1 MSLSTG
7 TRLGVYEVTAQ
18 IGEGGMGQVYRARD
32 TKLHRDVAIK
42 VLPDLLASDP
52 ERLVRFQREAQVLAS
67 LNHPNIA
74 QIHGLEES
82 RGVRALV
89 MELVE
94 GEDLS
99 QRIVRG
105 ASPLD
110 EVLLIAKQIA
120 DAVEAAHEQGI
131 IHRDL
136 KPANI
141 KVRPDGRVKVLDFG
155 IAKALSAEPNAL
167 SSRPLSMSPTITSPG
182 MMTGIGVILGT
193 AAYMSPEQARG
204 KPVDRRSDIW
214 AFGCVLYEM
223 LTGKAAFHGDEV
235 TDTLAAVM
243 RAEPDWSLL
252 PAPAPPSIRAL
263 LHRCLQKDTR
273 QRLQAIGDARIALEE
288 VLTGAAPSTTAPR
301 GTPSWKLRLAVGLG
315 GILIAAAVGFAVWNL
330 KPSPALP
337 RPVIRFTIALAPGQ
351 ALAGLNQP
359 ALALSADG
367 SQLAYVA
374 TTTGHGAQQI
384 YLRAMDGVDA
394 RPIPGTEG
402 ATDPFF
408 SPDGQWL
415 GFFAGDELKKIS
427 VRGGVAQTLTSG
439 VGGGLSWGASW
450 VSEGTIVFAPYSSV
464 LQRVSDAG
472 GASRPLTRFE
482 TGETLHMWPQ
492 ALPGGKAV
500 LFTVFSDTP
509 TAIAVQPIGTGERRN
524 LFQGQQGNM
533 PSYALSGHLIY
544 LLARSLIA
552 VPFDLERLEVRGEAV
567 PVVQGVLQLAG
578 ADAAQYSLSAT
589 GSLAYVSGTPQA
601 SRSELV
607 WVGRNGMEHP
617 IGAPARFYIQP
628 RLSPDGRRVAV
639 DVIEKAQDMQV
650 WLYDLT
656 RDTFA
661 PFTFRGLNRHAV
673 WTPDGKRIAFMS
685 NRDGM
690 TQIFWQLADGSGGL
704 QRLTDTPPR
713 TTADV
718 LSIPYSWSPDGQ
730 SLSFV
735 QVVPTKEAEFWILH
749 VGNPSAPSDQV
760 DRAQRMPIQMRGTE
774 GAPHLSPD
782 GRWLA
787 YASDESGRRQ
797 IYVQPYPGPGGKWQI
812 STDGGNEPQ
821 WSRNGKEL
829 FYRSGN
835 KMMAVDIATQTGFAA
850 AKPRQLFEG
859 RYMVTST
866 GWARPNY
873 DVSPDGQRFLML
885 KPVEPEQA
893 PVTQINVVLNWSEE
907 LKRLAPAK

>member
-42 VLPDLLASDP
+42 VLPDLRASDP
-52 ERLVRFQREAQVLAS
+52 DRLARFQREAQVLAS

-82 RGVRALV
+82 QGVLALV

-99 QRIVRG
+99 HRIVRG

-131 IHRDL
+131 VHRDL

-141 KVRPDGRVKVLDFG
+141 RVRPDGRVKVLDFG
-155 IAKALSAEPNAL
+155 LAKALAAEPNAL
-167 SSRPLSMSPTITSPG
+167 SARPPSMSSTITLPG
-182 MMTGIGVILGT
+182 MMTGIGAILGT
-193 AAYMSPEQARG
+193 AAYMSPEQACG

-223 LTGKAAFHGDEV
+223 LTGKRAFHGDEG
-235 TDTLAAVM
+235 TDTLAAIL

-252 PAPAPPSIRAL
+252 PAAAPPSVRAL
-263 LHRCLQKDTR
+263 VHRCLQKDAR

-288 VLTGAAPSTTAPR
+288 VLTGTAPSTTAPR
-301 GTPSWKLRLAVGLG
+301 GTPSWKLRLVVGLG
-315 GILIAAAVGFAVWNL
+315 GILIPSAVGFAVWNL
-330 KPSPALP
+330 KPSPAPP
-337 RPVIRFTIALAPGQ
+337 RPVIRFTITLPPGQ
-351 ALAGLNQP
+351 ALAGLHQP

-374 TTTGHGAQQI
+374 TTPGQGVQQI

-394 RPIPGTEG
+394 RPIPGTELG
-402 ATDPFF
+402 TAPFF

-427 VRGGVAQTLTSG
+427 VRGGVARTLSSA
-439 VGGGLSWGASW
+439 VGGGFSRGATW
-450 VSEGTIVFAPYSSV
+450 VGEGVIVFAPYSSV

-472 GASRPLTRFE
+472 GAAVPLTRFE
-482 TGETLHMWPQ
+482 TEETLHMWPQ

-500 LFTVFSDTP
+500 LFTGFSNAP

-524 LFQGQQGNM
+524 LIHGELGEM
-533 PSYALSGHLIY
+533 PSYAPSGHLIY
-544 LLARSLIA
+544 ARAGSLMA
-552 VPFDLERLEVRGEAV
+552 VPFDLERLEVRGEGV
-567 PVVQGVLQLAG
+567 PVVQGVLP
-578 ADAAQYSLSAT
+578 AQYSLSAT

-601 SRSELV
+601 RQSQLV
-607 WVGRNGMEHP
+607 WVNRNGTEQP
-617 IGAPARFYIQP
+617 LGAPARSYNQP

-661 PFTFRGLNRHAV
+661 PFTFQGLNRHAV
-673 WTPDGKRIAFMS
+673 WTPDGERIAFMS
-685 NRDGM
+685 NREGA
-690 TQIFWQLADGSGGL
+690 TQIFWQLANGSGGL
-704 QRLTDTPPR
+704 QRLTANPPT
-713 TTADV
+713 TTAGG
-718 LSIPYSWSPDGQ
+718 LSIPNSWSPDGQ
-730 SLSFV
+730 SLIFA
-735 QVVPTKEAEFWILH
+735 QAVPTKQAEFWTLQ
-749 VGNPSAPSDQV
+749 VGNPSARPDQAGRV
-760 DRAQRMPIQMRGTE
+760 QRLPVQVRAPD
-774 GAPHLSPD
+774 GAPQLSAD

-787 YASDESGRRQ
+787 YASDESGRRE

-821 WSRNGKEL
+821 WNPKGTEL
-829 FYRSGN
+829 FYRSGR
-835 KMMAVDIATQTGFAA
+835 KMMAVDIAIQPGFAPG
-850 AKPRQLFEG
+850 KPRQLFEG
-859 RYMVTST
+859 DYQVTAT

-885 KPVEPEQA
+885 KAVQREQA
-893 PVTQINVVLNWSEE
+893 PLTQINVVLNWSEE
-907 LKRLAPAK
+907 LKRLVAAK